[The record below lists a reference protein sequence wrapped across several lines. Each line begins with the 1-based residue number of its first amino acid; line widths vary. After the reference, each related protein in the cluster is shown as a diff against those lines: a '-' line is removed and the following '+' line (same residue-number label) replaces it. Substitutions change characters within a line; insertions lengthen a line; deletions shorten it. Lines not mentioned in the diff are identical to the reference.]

1 MGRKSIF
8 TAVLIIV
15 LTLFMNGCN
24 SSPATAQ
31 ANNGKSEYD
40 YVQTL
45 DNGMKINLAKKSLD
59 KDLMG
64 IEFSFDCDNG
74 SASLNEA
81 ALQTESFDCYLIN
94 KTDGTKIMCS
104 GDAPFLNNTLYFD
117 NADLKN
123 YSLHFECP
131 VKIAL
136 DSSYPAD
143 ININD
148 GGKEVNNKI
157 SLPLDNYIEI
167 NKVSVCTGYDKY
179 SDKCAEIYFSV
190 SDNVTFDIQVDK
202 SEISTGAPVGDLMKT
217 SDSTYVYTHPVTDTE
232 EAISISFTSLKI
244 SDKINCD
251 IEL

>member
-1 MGRKSIF
+1 MSRKGIF
-8 TAVLIIV
+8 AAILIIV
-15 LTLFMNGCN
+15 LAVFLNGC
-24 SSPATAQ
+24 SGSPTNTQ
-31 ANNGKSEYD
+31 ENNGSSEYD
-40 YVQTL
+40 YVKTL
-45 DNGMKINLAKKSLD
+45 ESGVKVNFTKKSLD

-74 SASLNEA
+74 SVSLDES
-81 ALQTESFDCYLIN
+81 ALKTGDFNCYLIN
-94 KTDGTKIMCS
+94 KTDGTKIMSS

-131 VKIAL
+131 VTIAL
-136 DSSYPAD
+136 NSSYPAD

-148 GGKEVNNKI
+148 SGEEVNNKI

-167 NKVSVCTGYDKY
+167 NKVSVRTGYDKY

-190 SDNVTFDIQVDK
+190 SGNITFDIQVDK
-202 SEISTGAPVGDLMKT
+202 SEISTGAPVGDLTKT
-217 SDSTYVYTHPVTDTE
+217 SDNTYVYTHPVTDTE

-244 SDKINCD
+244 SDKLNCD
-251 IEL
+251 IDL